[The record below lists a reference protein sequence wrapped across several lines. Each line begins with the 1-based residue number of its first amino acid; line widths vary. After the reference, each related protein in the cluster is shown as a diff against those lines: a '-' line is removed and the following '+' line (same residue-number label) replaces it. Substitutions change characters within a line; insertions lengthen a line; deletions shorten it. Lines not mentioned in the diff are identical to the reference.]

1 MKVIRMKAK
10 RISNDHRYQVFRI
23 SKASF
28 IMKIRNILLGSLI
41 AIVFIGTF
49 YLFFMP
55 DHHIIDLKLSIGQTL
70 PHDIVAPFDFNLPY
84 HEDEFAEIRS
94 GMLESIPVHLKY
106 DETVWQPLKDRLYP
120 LMLLAT
126 YDSSFARG
134 MVEELSLIYED
145 GVFDL
150 DHVREFY
157 DGEQAVLLSSS
168 GTEDSQLFD
177 LNEIEDVREIVEIR
191 MGRWELSSDDLNEIA
206 SILLPNLIV
215 NDSSRQVN
223 AEIAIAG
230 ISNID
235 TTITSGSVL
244 LEANEPVTS
253 RTLEYLDH
261 LRDTPMES
269 HFFKHVSSLLLLF
282 ILLMGIVFYY
292 VHDIMPDTW
301 EATNRFLLLGV
312 IWTIS
317 LAATGTLWL
326 AFKNSTGYPCY
337 TLVTFGAAM
346 TSIFFHR
353 RHAVFFTLFFSL
365 ILGLVHPHPYSIVL
379 ISAVSGVLATL
390 IVWDVR
396 ERRSVPVAIGLS
408 ATGGIAVYILLQML
422 SSSLYPSSIIESCLG
437 LLIVPVIGIGSA
449 NALLFL
455 FERLFGVY
463 TVLSIDEVNKT
474 DHPLLKQMRD
484 VAPGTWNHSQ
494 TVAELASR
502 AAGAIDAWES
512 LASAGGYFH
521 DIGKM
526 AAPELFIEN
535 QRNMENPH
543 DSMNP
548 WDSARKIIAHVE
560 KGVELAEKAKIPRAV
575 IDIIQQHHGVG
586 LAKFFYNKALQESSD
601 PNSVQLSDFSYPGP
615 RPFTIEAALVL
626 LADQTASITKNL
638 TSPDEVAEL
647 VARIV
652 DQKDL
657 DGELDD
663 CHLTRRNLKTI
674 VKVFTSVLESKFYKR
689 VDNYPIGDSND

>member
-1 MKVIRMKAK
+1 
-10 RISNDHRYQVFRI
+10 
-23 SKASF
+23 
-28 IMKIRNILLGSLI
+28 MKIRNILIGSLI
-41 AIVFIGTF
+41 AAVFLGTF

-55 DHHIIDLKLSIGQTL
+55 DQHIIDLELTIGQTI
-70 PHDIVAPFDFNLPY
+70 PNDIVAPFDFNLSY
-84 HEDEFAEIRS
+84 NDEEFDEIRDE
-94 GMLESIPVHLKY
+94 MLESIPVHLKY
-106 DETVWQPLKDRLYP
+106 DETVWQPLRDRLYP
-120 LMLLAT
+120 LMLLTT

-134 MVEELSLIYED
+134 MVGELSSIYED
-145 GVFDL
+145 GVFNL
-150 DHVREFY
+150 DNVREFY
-157 DGEQAVLLSSS
+157 SGEQAVLLGSSS
-168 GTEDSQLFD
+168 TEDRQLFD
-177 LNEIEDVREIVEIR
+177 LNEIEDVREILEIR
-191 MGRWELSSDDLNEIA
+191 MGRWNLPSGDLNEIS
-206 SILLPNLIV
+206 SILMPNLIV

-223 AEIAIAG
+223 AETAIAG

-235 TTITSGSVL
+235 TTITAGSIL
-244 LEANEPVTS
+244 LKANEPVTS
-253 RTLEYLDH
+253 RTIEYLDH
-261 LRDTPMES
+261 LKSTPMENL
-269 HFFKHVSSLLLLF
+269 FFNHVSSLLLLV
-282 ILLMGIVFYY
+282 ILLMGIAFFY

-301 EATNRFLLLGV
+301 ESTNRFLLLGV

-317 LAATGTLWL
+317 LATTGTLWL
-326 AFKNSTGYPCY
+326 ALKNSTGYPCY

-365 ILGLVHPHPYSIVL
+365 LLGLVHPHPYSVVL
-379 ISAVSGVLATL
+379 ISAVSGILATL
-390 IVWDVR
+390 TVWDVR
-396 ERRSVPVAIGLS
+396 ERRSIPVAIGLS
-408 ATGGIAVYILLQML
+408 ATGGIAVYLLLHMHNT
-422 SSSLYPSSIIESCLG
+422 SLYPSSPMESMLG
-437 LLIVPVIGIGSA
+437 LLLVPVIGIGSA

-455 FERLFGVY
+455 FERIFGVY

-474 DHPLLKQMRD
+474 DHPLLKHMRD

-526 AAPELFIEN
+526 DTPELFIEN

-548 WDSARKIIAHVE
+548 WDSAGKIIAHV
-560 KGVELAEKAKIPRAV
+560 KNGVELAEKAKIPRAV

-586 LAKFFYNKALQESSD
+586 LTKFFYNKALQESSD
-601 PNSVQLSDFSYPGP
+601 PQSVKKSDFSYPGP
-615 RPFTIEAALVL
+615 RPFTIEAALVM

-647 VARIV
+647 VAKIV

-657 DGELDD
+657 EGELDD

>member
-1 MKVIRMKAK
+1 
-10 RISNDHRYQVFRI
+10 
-23 SKASF
+23 
-28 IMKIRNILLGSLI
+28 MKIRNILIGSLV
-41 AIVFIGTF
+41 AAVFIGAF

-55 DHHIIDLKLSIGQTL
+55 DHHIIDLELTIGQTI
-70 PHDIVAPFDFNLPY
+70 PNDIVAPFDFNLPY
-84 HEDEFAEIRS
+84 NDEKFDEIRDE
-94 GMLESIPVHLKY
+94 MLESIPVHLKY
-106 DETVWQPLKDRLYP
+106 DETVWQPLRDRLYP

-134 MVEELSLIYED
+134 MLGELSSIYED

-157 DGEQAVLLSSS
+157 YGEEAVLLNFSS
-168 GTEDSQLFD
+168 TEDRQLFD
-177 LNEIEDVREIVEIR
+177 LNEIEDVKEILEIR
-191 MGRWELSSDDLNEIA
+191 MGRWDLPSGDLNEIS

-223 AEIAIAG
+223 AETAIAG

-235 TTITSGSVL
+235 TTITAGSIL
-244 LEANEPVTS
+244 LKANEPVTS
-253 RTLEYLDH
+253 RTIEYLDH
-261 LRDTPMES
+261 LKNTSMES
-269 HFFKHVSSLLLLF
+269 LFFNHVSSLLLLS
-282 ILLMGIVFYY
+282 ILLMGIAFFY

-301 EATNRFLLLGV
+301 ESTNRFLLLGV
-312 IWTIS
+312 IWIIS

-326 AFKNSTGYPCY
+326 ALKNSTGYPCY

-365 ILGLVHPHPYSIVL
+365 LLGLVHPHPYSVVL
-379 ISAVSGVLATL
+379 ISAVSGILATL
-390 IVWDVR
+390 TVWDVR
-396 ERRSVPVAIGLS
+396 ERRSIPVAIGLS
-408 ATGGIAVYILLQML
+408 ATGGIAVYLLLHMHNT
-422 SSSLYPSSIIESCLG
+422 SLYPSSPMESILG
-437 LLIVPVIGIGSA
+437 LLLVPVIGIGSA

-455 FERLFGVY
+455 FERIFRVY

-526 AAPELFIEN
+526 NAPELFIEN

-543 DSMNP
+543 DNMNP
-548 WDSARKIIAHVE
+548 WDSAGKIIAHV
-560 KGVELAEKAKIPRAV
+560 KNGVELAEKAKIPRAV

-586 LAKFFYNKALQESSD
+586 LTKFFYNKALQESSD
-601 PNSVQLSDFSYPGP
+601 PEIVKKSDFSYPGP
-615 RPFTIEAALVL
+615 RPFTIEAALVM

-638 TSPDEVAEL
+638 TCPDEVAEL
-647 VARIV
+647 VAKIV

-657 DGELDD
+657 EGELDD

-689 VDNYPIGDSND
+689 IDNYPIGDSND

>member
-1 MKVIRMKAK
+1 
-10 RISNDHRYQVFRI
+10 
-23 SKASF
+23 
-28 IMKIRNILLGSLI
+28 MKIRNILIGSLI
-41 AIVFIGTF
+41 TAVFLGTF

-55 DHHIIDLKLSIGQTL
+55 DHHIIDLELTIGQTI
-70 PHDIVAPFDFNLPY
+70 PNDIVAPFDFNLPY
-84 HEDEFAEIRS
+84 NDEEFDEIRDE
-94 GMLESIPVHLKY
+94 MLESIPVHLKY
-106 DETVWQPLKDRLYP
+106 DETVWQPLRDRLYP
-120 LMLLAT
+120 LMLLTT

-134 MVEELSLIYED
+134 MVGELSSIYED

-150 DHVREFY
+150 DNVREFY
-157 DGEQAVLLSSS
+157 SGEQAVILGSSS
-168 GTEDSQLFD
+168 TEDRQLFD
-177 LNEIEDVREIVEIR
+177 LNEIEDVREILEIR
-191 MGRWELSSDDLNEIA
+191 MGRWDLPSGDLNEIS

-223 AEIAIAG
+223 AETVIAG

-235 TTITSGSVL
+235 TTITAGSIL
-244 LEANEPVTS
+244 LKANEPVTS
-253 RTLEYLDH
+253 RTIEYLDY
-261 LRDTPMES
+261 LKNTPMES
-269 HFFKHVSSLLLLF
+269 LFFNHVSCLLLLV
-282 ILLMGIVFYY
+282 ILLMGVAFFY

-301 EATNRFLLLGV
+301 ESTNRFLLLGV
-312 IWTIS
+312 IWIIS
-317 LAATGTLWL
+317 LATTGTLWL
-326 AFKNSTGYPCY
+326 ALKNSTGYPCY

-353 RHAVFFTLFFSL
+353 RHAIFFTLFFSL
-365 ILGLVHPHPYSIVL
+365 LLGLVHPHPYSVVL
-379 ISAVSGVLATL
+379 ISAVSGILATL
-390 IVWDVR
+390 TVWDVR
-396 ERRSVPVAIGLS
+396 ERRSIPVAIGLS
-408 ATGGIAVYILLQML
+408 ATGGIAVYLLLHMYNT
-422 SSSLYPSSIIESCLG
+422 SLYPSSPMESMLG
-437 LLIVPVIGIGSA
+437 LLLVPVIGIGSA

-455 FERLFGVY
+455 FERIFGVY

-474 DHPLLKQMRD
+474 DHPLLKHMRD
-484 VAPGTWNHSQ
+484 IAPGTWNHSQ

-526 AAPELFIEN
+526 NAPELFIEN

-548 WDSARKIIAHVE
+548 RDSAGKIIAHV
-560 KGVELAEKAKIPRAV
+560 KNGVELAEKAKIPRAV

-586 LAKFFYNKALQESSD
+586 LTKFFYNKALQESSD
-601 PNSVQLSDFSYPGP
+601 PQSVKKSDFSYPGP
-615 RPFTIEAALVL
+615 RPFTIEAALVM

-647 VARIV
+647 VAKIV

-657 DGELDD
+657 EGELDD